1 VKHQPEVMLSE
12 AAIAE
17 RIDSLAAEIV
27 AGLPTEARESELIIV
42 GLLKGAVIFQAD
54 LGRALWRHGLRLS
67 FDYLWLSSYG
77 AATESSGTVNMLADM
92 HQDPSGRHVLL
103 IDDIIDTGRTMLF
116 AREHL
121 LARGPAS
128 LTTILFLDKPA
139 RRVVEVPVDHVG
151 FEIPDRFV
159 IGYGTDYAE
168 GYREVPYIGV
178 LDGE

>member
-1 VKHQPEVMLSE
+1 MKTHPEVMLSE
-12 AAIAE
+12 AAIAA
-17 RIDSLAAEIV
+17 RIDTLASEIV
-27 AGLPTEARESELIIV
+27 AGLSEEARESEVIIV

-77 AATESSGTVNMLADM
+77 AATESSGTVTMLRDM
-92 HQDPSGRHVLL
+92 HQDAGGRHVLL
-103 IDDIIDTGRTMLF
+103 IDDIIDTGRTMRF

-121 LARGPAS
+121 LSRSPAS
-128 LTTILFLDKPA
+128 LTTALFMDKPA

-168 GYREVPYIGV
+168 AYREVPYVGV
-178 LDGE
+178 LSGA